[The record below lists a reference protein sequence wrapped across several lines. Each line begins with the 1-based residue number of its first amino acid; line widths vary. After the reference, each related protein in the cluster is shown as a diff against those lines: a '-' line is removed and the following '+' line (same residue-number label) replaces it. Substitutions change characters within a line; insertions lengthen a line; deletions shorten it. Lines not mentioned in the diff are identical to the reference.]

1 MNCQVKMENL
11 NRDEIFEIL
20 ENIYNEVYVI
30 DKDMKIIYVNPA
42 CSRNYGLLPE
52 DMIGKNHNDFTGDLW
67 YPSVIPSVF
76 EQKRKL
82 SIQQLTYLGKTIV
95 SSANPIL
102 DNNGNIEMV
111 ICITEEKYNQLDV
124 EYNPISSSIEYYST
138 LNQKNNDNSSL
149 KNKNQIITVNS
160 NMESILASAISSAK
174 KDISILIHGE
184 SGTGKSMFARY
195 IHDNSSRNDGPFIS
209 LNCAAIPD
217 TLLESE
223 LFGYEPHAFSGANP
237 KGKVGLI
244 ETAHGGT
251 LFLDEI
257 AELALPLQAKLLD
270 VIETKSFIPIGGK
283 EVKNVDIRII
293 TATNQSLNELVK
305 NKKFREDLFWR
316 LNVME
321 FELPPLR
328 NRVDDI
334 PPLID
339 FFINKSITKK
349 RFSKEAMDIL
359 IAYQWPGNIR
369 QLKNVVE
376 RAGIL
381 SISNQIEID
390 DLPFNLVN
398 EVKNSDLTNI
408 NYNEYIDNCIK
419 NIIKSA
425 YEKFPSSRKMAS
437 YLNISQT
444 KANNLIK
451 KYIIKK

>member
-1 MNCQVKMENL
+1 MKEL
-11 NRDEIFEIL
+11 SKKDIFEIL

-30 DKDMKIIYVNPA
+30 DKNMKIIYVNPA
-42 CSRNYGLLPE
+42 CSRNYGLLPK

-67 YPSVIPSVF
+67 YPSVIPAVF

-95 SSANPIL
+95 SSANPVL
-102 DNNGNIEMV
+102 DENGDIEMV
-111 ICITEEKYNQLDV
+111 ICITEEKYNHLDV
-124 EYNPISSSIEYYST
+124 EYNPISSSIEYFST
-138 LNQKNNDNSSL
+138 DKKENINIKNVEKNN
-149 KNKNQIITVNS
+149 NKIITTNL
-160 NMESILASAISSAK
+160 NMKSLLDSAISSAK
-174 KDISILIHGE
+174 KDISILILGE

-195 IHDNSSRNDGPFIS
+195 IHDNSYRNNGPFIS
-209 LNCAAIPD
+209 LNCAAIPE

-223 LFGYEPHAFSGANP
+223 LFGYEAHAFSGANP
-237 KGKVGLI
+237 KGKIGLI

-283 EVKNVDIRII
+283 KVKNVDIRII
-293 TATNQSLNELVK
+293 TATNQNLNELVK
-305 NKKFREDLFWR
+305 QKKFREDLFWR

-328 NRVDDI
+328 KRVDDI
-334 PPLID
+334 IPLIN
-339 FFINKSITKK
+339 FFIKKSSTKK
-349 RFSKEAMDIL
+349 NFSKEALDIL
-359 IAYQWPGNIR
+359 TAYEWPGNIR

-381 SISNQIEID
+381 AIGDNIEVD

-408 NYNEYIDNCIK
+408 NYNDYIEICTK
-419 NIIKSA
+419 NIIKKA
-425 YEKFPSSRKMAS
+425 YEKFPSSRKMAN

-451 KYIIKK
+451 KYITK

>member
-1 MNCQVKMENL
+1 MKKL
-11 NRDEIFEIL
+11 NKKEIFEIL

-30 DKDMKIIYVNPA
+30 DKNLTIIYVNPA
-42 CSRNYGLLPE
+42 CSRNYGLLPT

-67 YPSVIPSVF
+67 YPSVIPAVF

-82 SIQQLTYLGKTIV
+82 CVQQLTYLGKTIV

-102 DNNGNIEMV
+102 DENGEIEMV
-111 ICITEEKYNQLDV
+111 ICITEEKYNHLDV
-124 EYNPISSSIEYYST
+124 EYDPVSTSIEYFST
-138 LNQKNNDNSSL
+138 TKKVTSDTDTIQKNQ
-149 KNKNQIITVNS
+149 NKIITTNP
-160 NMESILASAISSAK
+160 NMKFILNSAINSAK
-174 KDISILIHGE
+174 KDISILILGE

-195 IHDNSSRNDGPFIS
+195 IHDNSYRSNGPFIS
-209 LNCAAIPD
+209 LNCAAIPE

-237 KGKVGLI
+237 KGKIGLI

-283 EVKNVDIRII
+283 KIKNVDIRII
-293 TATNQSLNELVK
+293 TATNQNLTELVK
-305 NKKFREDLFWR
+305 QKKFREDLFWR
-316 LNVME
+316 LNIME

-328 NRVDDI
+328 KRVEDI
-334 PPLID
+334 VPLID
-339 FFINKSITKK
+339 FFVKKSIVKK
-349 RFSKEAMDIL
+349 NFSKEALDIL
-359 IAYQWPGNIR
+359 TAYEWPGNIR

-381 SISNQIEID
+381 AVGEKIEID

-408 NYNEYIDNCIK
+408 NYNDYIEICTK
-419 NIIKSA
+419 NIVKEA
-425 YEKFPSSRKMAS
+425 YEKFPSSRKMAN

-451 KYIIKK
+451 KYITK